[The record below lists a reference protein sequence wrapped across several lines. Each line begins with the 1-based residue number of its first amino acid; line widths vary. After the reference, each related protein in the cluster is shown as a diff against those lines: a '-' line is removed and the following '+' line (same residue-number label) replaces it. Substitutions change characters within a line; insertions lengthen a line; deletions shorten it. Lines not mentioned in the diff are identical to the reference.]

1 MDLTR
6 FTECCA
12 AYGAERR
19 RWPAREHALYD
30 RFAASPDGAAILA
43 DAARVDGLLDRWELA
58 APAPGAVARTG
69 VLARAIVRRA
79 RRRIATL
86 VAALAACAGAGFA
99 VGYAQ
104 AQGAAD
110 TLSPDLLLGPQ
121 SLPEIEP

>member
-19 RWPAREHALYD
+19 RWPAPDQALYD
-30 RFAASPDGAAILA
+30 RFAATPDGAAILA
-43 DAARVDGLLDRWELA
+43 DAARVDGWLDGWQVAA
-58 APAPGAVARTG
+58 APVPPAVSRVGTIA
-69 VLARAIVRRA
+69 RRA
-79 RRRIATL
+79 RRRLAAL

-104 AQGAAD
+104 AHSAAD
-110 TLSPDLLLGPQ
+110 FAAPDLLLLGPHA
-121 SLPEIEP
+121 LTEIEP